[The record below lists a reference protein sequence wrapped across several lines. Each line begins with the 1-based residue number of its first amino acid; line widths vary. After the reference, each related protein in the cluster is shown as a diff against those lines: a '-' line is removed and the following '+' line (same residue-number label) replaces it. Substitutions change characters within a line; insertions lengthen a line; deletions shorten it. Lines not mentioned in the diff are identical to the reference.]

1 MSLLEFL
8 KNNPTMF
15 QNYQAIVIKTLLEN
29 DSEFSATI
37 NEIKN
42 KIAEL
47 NFDREDFEINNAWS
61 TVKKVLDDHNVISI
75 NGENVKLNNE
85 NISDVEKTE
94 CLKICGQ
101 KIVEF
106 HFKKIVKGDYNL
118 WRMPP
123 GSAKENYPYELEFL
137 KSNTIGVG
145 WGKIGDDVVNENMTK
160 NQTEELFH
168 KLYRPIDGKSNS
180 PQAFTNFT
188 HEIKPKDIIVLIKK
202 KTILDFAIVVSPYY
216 YQKNPSIDLPDNTKS
231 YSHRRNVVWLNRGSI
246 PESEAFEFSRL
257 SACDRV
263 KDKQLKEQYLAIL
276 RGKKLAKY
284 FLLRHN
290 SKGPWKDDSG
300 KKYHLGRDSDGRMGK
315 RVGSILDA
323 GIGTKTIWYS
333 TSKDEFYFW
342 GYGTVTG
349 IEEIKKDSEWYLTY
363 DDFKFFEGDTNIQ
376 GRELTRATTSVN
388 QQLQDLQNDKEWKFN
403 WQLAI
408 NPISK
413 KLYQEIIGEDLTSED
428 DEIDSMNQGNFD
440 PKLEKLYEILKRK
453 KQIIFYGPPGTG
465 KTYSANKLKKYILSK
480 NTPQPISSNSKN
492 WIYSVDPENWEIVK
506 THHIW
511 ASSVPIEKI
520 RERINQNDNVIFFVT
535 GTKKFQGIFKFSSD
549 WYTAKSVVWPDETN
563 EVRYLSQIKLEPI
576 LLGDLNLWDIA
587 KNLEY
592 FPDPENKRDSS
603 LKLQGRGGY
612 PSNKESLSRKDFET
626 ICSHMRSIGSST
638 NDQNFSKNVTFH
650 QSYSYEDFVEGIRP
664 DITSS
669 DKVIYK
675 PQDGIFKEICE
686 SARKDPQNNY
696 VLTIDEINRGNVS
709 KIFGELI
716 TLIESDKR
724 KEEHKVTLPYTRQS
738 FWIPKNLF
746 IIGTMN
752 TADRSIAQLD
762 TALRRRFAFE
772 ELMPEYTLKD
782 LAKSIDGI
790 SLKDLLSTLNSSI
803 RAEGPQFRDKQI
815 GHSYFMDDCK
825 NIEDLRTIFAVEII
839 PLLQDYFYHDY
850 KKLEEKILNSDFIDS
865 SKDEI
870 KPDWKT
876 NDEIFKAAINK
887 ILASN

>member
-1 MSLLEFL
+1 
-8 KNNPTMF
+8 
-15 QNYQAIVIKTLLEN
+15 
-29 DSEFSATI
+29 
-37 NEIKN
+37 
-42 KIAEL
+42 
-47 NFDREDFEINNAWS
+47 
-61 TVKKVLDDHNVISI
+61 
-75 NGENVKLNNE
+75 
-85 NISDVEKTE
+85 
-94 CLKICGQ
+94 
-101 KIVEF
+101 
-106 HFKKIVKGDYNL
+106 
-118 WRMPP
+118 
-123 GSAKENYPYELEFL
+123 
-137 KSNTIGVG
+137 
-145 WGKIGDDVVNENMTK
+145 
-160 NQTEELFH
+160 
-168 KLYRPIDGKSNS
+168 
-180 PQAFTNFT
+180 
-188 HEIKPKDIIVLIKK
+188 
-202 KTILDFAIVVSPYY
+202 
-216 YQKNPSIDLPDNTKS
+216 
-231 YSHRRNVVWLNRGSI
+231 
-246 PESEAFEFSRL
+246 
-257 SACDRV
+257 
-263 KDKQLKEQYLAIL
+263 
-276 RGKKLAKY
+276 
-284 FLLRHN
+284 
-290 SKGPWKDDSG
+290 
-300 KKYHLGRDSDGRMGK
+300 
-315 RVGSILDA
+315 
-323 GIGTKTIWYS
+323 
-333 TSKDEFYFW
+333 
-342 GYGTVTG
+342 
-349 IEEIKKDSEWYLTY
+349 
-363 DDFKFFEGDTNIQ
+363 
-376 GRELTRATTSVN
+376 
-388 QQLQDLQNDKEWKFN
+388 
-403 WQLAI
+403 
-408 NPISK
+408 
-413 KLYQEIIGEDLTSED
+413 
-428 DEIDSMNQGNFD
+428 MNQGNFD

-549 WYTAKSVVWPDETN
+549 WYTAESVVWPDETN

-782 LAKSIDGI
+782 LDKSIDGI
-790 SLKDLLSTLNSSI
+790 SLKDLLSTLNSRI
-803 RAEGPQFRDKQI
+803 RDQGPQFRDKQI

-839 PLLQDYFYHDY
+839 P
-850 KKLEEKILNSDFIDS
+850 
-865 SKDEI
+865 
-870 KPDWKT
+870 
-876 NDEIFKAAINK
+876 
-887 ILASN
+887 

>member
-1 MSLLEFL
+1 MMSNSSLLQFL
-8 KNNPTMF
+8 KYDIKMHR
-15 QNYQAIVIKTLLEN
+15 NYQPIVIKMLLE
-29 DSEFSATI
+29 SENHISSI
-37 NEIKN
+37 PEIKN
-42 KIAEL
+42 KFQEL
-47 NFDREDFEINNAWS
+47 NFDRGNFNGPGERPLGHTAIDS
-61 TVKKVLDDHNVISI
+61 VKKVFSDGKLISFPE
-75 NGENVKLNNE
+75 GTSKGDVKLIDNKINE
-85 NISDVEKTE
+85 SEIKE
-94 CLKICGQ
+94 CLKICGE
-101 KIVEF
+101 KILQHHVDDLMKKENQCYFIRPGKNGEF
-106 HFKKIVKGDYNL
+106 WKEFRTNNFVAVDYLDQDNPESTGDFDLSGLTKDEISKRKGNTDDNTELFDISQIKKGDII
-118 WRMPP
+118 
-123 GSAKENYPYELEFL
+123 A
-137 KSNTIGVG
+137 I
-145 WGKIGDDVVNENMTK
+145 VND
-160 NQTEELFH
+160 L
-168 KLYRPIDGKSNS
+168 
-180 PQAFTNFT
+180 
-188 HEIKPKDIIVLIKK
+188 
-202 KTILDFAIVVSPYY
+202 KTIEEFAIATSNYY
-216 YQKNPSIDLPDNTKS
+216 FKNSVNKNKHS
-231 YSHRRNVVWLNRGSI
+231 VNVEYLNFGT
-246 PESEAFEFSRL
+246 SEIGNGVRKGIM
-257 SACDRV
+257 
-263 KDKQLKEQYLAIL
+263 KDTQNKIKDFLTDDDSE
-276 RGKKLAKY
+276 Y

-315 RVGSILDA
+315 RVRQILDA
-323 GIGTKTIWYS
+323 GVGTKTIWYS

-349 IEEIKKDSEWYLTY
+349 IEEKKKDSEWYLTY
-363 DDFKFFEGDTNIQ
+363 DDFKFFKGDTNIQ

-782 LAKSIDGI
+782 LDKSIDGI
-790 SLKDLLSTLNSSI
+790 SLKDLLSTLNSRI
-803 RAEGPQFRDKQI
+803 RDQGPQFRDKQI

-850 KKLEEKILNSDFIDS
+850 KKLEDKILNSNFIDS
-865 SKDEI
+865 LKDDI
-870 KPDWKT
+870 KSDWK
-876 NDEIFKAAINK
+876 NDDEIFKAAINK
-887 ILASN
+887 ILTSD